1 MKNSILFI
9 GLVLILIN
17 TALGFIISG
26 YKPFNMTM
34 VDISLLC
41 TIAAIYGSSV
51 SKMAD
56 GFKIGFTLLFSI
68 TGLIRLG
75 CSLIA
80 SSEIINNGAFIA
92 FIALLAFETVCII
105 IGIAL
110 KNK

>member
-9 GLVLILIN
+9 GFLIIVLN
-17 TALGFIISG
+17 TVAGLIISG
-26 YKPFNMTM
+26 YKPFNMVM
-34 VDISLLC
+34 ADISLML
-41 TIAAIYGSSV
+41 TVAAMYGSSI

-68 TGLIRLG
+68 TGLIRLI
-75 CSLIA
+75 CSLV
-80 SSEIINNGAFIA
+80 SSSDLKDNGIFIA
-92 FIALLAFETVCII
+92 FLVLLAIEAVCIF